1 MAELSA
7 ESERDAFREFFVKVA
22 RSQIVSPHSQ
32 FKERDCGGLVRF
44 AYRESLKEEISF
56 LTLTLEFPYWESTFS
71 GLNRAALTLRK

>member
-32 FKERDCGGLVRF
+32 FKERV
-44 AYRESLKEEISF
+44 
-56 LTLTLEFPYWESTFS
+56 W
-71 GLNRAALTLRK
+71 RAGQILPIEKA